1 MLPNDALYRIALRGS
16 DHESN
21 TYELIGIR
29 AGEVELKEVFGID
42 EFGDVQGSPIDYGI
56 TAGLTRIGSWL
67 RPIVKRS
74 SSKSSEP
81 PPG

>member
-1 MLPNDALYRIALRGS
+1 MLPDHALYRIALRGA
-16 DHESN
+16 DHEAN
-21 TYELIGIR
+21 THEFIGIR
-29 AGEVELKEVFGID
+29 AGEVELEKVFRID
-42 EFGDVQGSPIDYGI
+42 EFGNVQGSPIGYGI
-56 TAGLTRIGSWL
+56 VVGLTRIGSWL

>member
-1 MLPNDALYRIALRGS
+1 MLPNYPLYRIALRGA
-16 DHESN
+16 DHETN
-21 TYELIGIR
+21 TNEFIGIR
-29 AGEVELKEVFGID
+29 AGEVELEEIFRID
-42 EFGDVQGSPIDYGI
+42 EFGDIQGSPIDYGI
-56 TAGLTRIGSWL
+56 TVGLTRIGSWL